1 MYLSAFVVGACCRR
15 AIPDMYLYLML
26 MVYYWYVSAFY
37 YWNVFF
43 VKKGIAVR
51 NSNSSHADGVFAP
64 LLCARADPVKH
75 ISVHVSAM
83 SPSNVSHFGRIVVR
97 SYSFT

>member
-1 MYLSAFVVGACCRR
+1 MYLSTFVVGACCRR
-15 AIPDMYLYLML
+15 AITDMYLYLML

-51 NSNSSHADGVFAP
+51 NSNSSHADGVFYP
-64 LLCARADPVKH
+64 F
-75 ISVHVSAM
+75 SVHVLTQSLGPHRFEQTYIGACVC
-83 SPSNVSHFGRIVVR
+83 NVPFK
-97 SYSFT
+97 YLSFW